1 VRPSRSDNLDFRR
14 WRRFLHGLGPVFII
28 LAHLG
33 CGLLC
38 FTGLGLAAA
47 LWALSRIDRLQI
59 LPPPFARQ

>member
-1 VRPSRSDNLDFRR
+1 VRPSRSDTLDIPG
-14 WRRFLHGLGPVFII
+14 WRRFLHGLGLVFII
-28 LAHLG
+28 LAYLG

-47 LWALSRIDRLQI
+47 LWALSRIDRLQS